1 MLYLALPP
9 VPTPIVVAIA
19 SDQTAGKPLSAK
31 VSSATKPTKS
41 SISDSGN
48 VSTATAHSSECRL
61 SELNSQTKSQKLNSQ
76 KLNSQKPSLVN
87 SWLGKM
93 LAASTSVKAQNV
105 ACESQKQK
113 SGIVATPAANS
124 GVSVANSANAGNPNI
139 AALPEQNSPQ
149 IASNSYNKSDYNKSA
164 EKNAVGSILAAVQEL
179 IHLSL
184 YASINNAIA
193 DTTQMEIPTAD
204 KIASNATADNSA
216 NNEVAK
222 NDISQNEI
230 AKVDNT
236 TNNPTNQNT
245 ENSQNIQAA
254 ANNSNFD
261 ASRILVL
268 VQELISISL
277 SATLNNTINDAIT
290 PNQSS
295 QTIASNPKQDSQ
307 QNTTDS
313 QPTDSSKIAAAGNI
327 ISRLKPNSESK
338 INPVDL
344 NQNSNPNP
352 ENSLQLAKS
361 PDEPFLV
368 ELSVNGREIGTL
380 DVLLENKIL
389 LIPLESFGQLTGFT
403 IDKIEGKI
411 QVKTPL
417 GTVQLDPDSLKQI
430 NGVSYISSAEMR
442 DKLNIT
448 IDLNIADLTLLA
460 DLPWRSN
467 GQYRPK
473 SPNLKPDVFA
483 PQNGLS
489 SLRQEFNLTNGGG
502 DSSLRSS
509 TRLGGRLLG
518 GSVGLRFDNNFVNS
532 PDVSEYYFYKRNG
545 NFRYQI
551 GRQQLGL
558 HPLLNGMDLTG
569 LQFGYSNLPPETF
582 GTSFN
587 ATELL
592 PRRSRPIQTFRGEAP
607 PASFVQLRVGGVAIS
622 QQQVGFDGIYEFVDV
637 NLPVGQNNEIEVFI
651 FDRSNLRTPSE
662 IRTVRIN
669 ASDLL
674 LPSGGNVQLAG
685 LGISG
690 NLVQDQLFRESN
702 SDYNGKLMGFYQ
714 FRQGLSNNLTFESS
728 LQAIPGTLQSQAGL
742 VWRLANPAILSAS
755 VGNSYGKLGYAADL
769 DIQLNKLDIN
779 ANSQSLP
786 RSFRTGN
793 KESFERFN
801 HSLELKYRFNNKFN
815 LGFIA
820 RNRQDD
826 TSTASYILPTFT
838 LRPFSTVSLN
848 GRPDI
853 DGRYLFNA
861 FYQPNFATRFSFN
874 TYGDT
879 YLSDLSYK
887 FKNDFQLSAGTEFG
901 SDSTPRYTLGVGYYP
916 NSLRQLSW
924 NVGLALRDGEVAPI
938 AGASMQVLPGLLAR
952 LEYQGIPSRATSGNF
967 GGFGDDRFSVTLVSD
982 LSFARGQITPANYTG
997 VTKERGAIAGRIKVE
1012 GAKGGFDLSGSNVS
1026 IIDNRGQVMGSSQTD
1041 SKGNFFVGGLPEG
1054 NYIVELQPDTLPVE
1068 LSVPKT
1074 SMVAQVANSA
1084 VTRLDF
1090 PVRAEFGVAGR
1101 VTDVSGQ
1108 PLAEVKIELMNST
1121 GARIL
1126 SGMTDQFGLYRL
1138 DGVPVGKY
1146 MLRVSTQDGLN
1157 GNDALPKRSIEI
1169 RNEFVY
1175 NQNLQLPISAAAK
1188 KKQ

>member
-9 VPTPIVVAIA
+9 APTPIVATIA
-19 SDQTAGKPLSAK
+19 SEQTAGKQLSVK
-31 VSSATKPTKS
+31 VLGASKPTKS

-48 VSTATAHSSECRL
+48 ASTATAHSSECRL
-61 SELNSQTKSQKLNSQ
+61 SELKLQTK
-76 KLNSQKPSLVN
+76 SQKPSLVN
-87 SWLGKM
+87 SLLGKM

-113 SGIVATPAANS
+113 SGIIVAQGQNS
-124 GVSVANSANAGNPNI
+124 SVSVANSANVANTNI
-139 AALPEQNSPQ
+139 AVLPEQNPSQ
-149 IASNSYNKSDYNKSA
+149 QQTDSAKIASSSDYNKSA
-164 EKNAVGSILAAVQEL
+164 EKNAVGTILSAVQQL
-179 IHLSL
+179 IHMSL

-193 DTTQMEIPTAD
+193 DTTQFEASTTD
-204 KIASNATADNSA
+204 KIASNPTVDNNSTSDSTSNNNSSAA

-222 NDISQNEI
+222 L
-230 AKVDNT
+230 DN
-236 TNNPTNQNT
+236 NQTNQNT
-245 ENSQNIQAA
+245 ENNKNIQAA

-261 ASRILVL
+261 ASKILAL
-268 VQELISISL
+268 VQELISISI
-277 SATLNNTINDAIT
+277 SATLNNTISDAIN
-290 PNQSS
+290 PNS
-295 QTIASNPKQDSQ
+295 QTIAQNIASNPKPDLQ
-307 QNTTDS
+307 QKTTNS
-313 QPTDSSKIAAAGNI
+313 QPTDNSKLATASDI
-327 ISRLKPNSESK
+327 INRLKPNSGNK
-338 INPVDL
+338 VNPGNV
-344 NQNSNPNP
+344 NQNVEPNLNSTP
-352 ENSLQLAKS
+352 EDSLQLAKS

-403 IDKIEGKI
+403 VEKTGAKV

-417 GTVQLDPDSLKQI
+417 GTVQLNPDSLRQI

-460 DLPWRSN
+460 DLPWRSAN
-467 GQYRPK
+467 GEYRTK
-473 SPNLKPDVFA
+473 TPNLKPDVFA

-518 GSVGLRFDNNFVNS
+518 GSVGVRFDNNFVNS

-569 LQFGYSNLPPETF
+569 LQLGYSNLPPETF

-607 PASFVQLRVGGVAIS
+607 PASFVQLRVGGVAIA
-622 QQQVGFDGIYEFVDV
+622 QQQVGFDGVYEFVDV
-637 NLPVGQNNEIEVFI
+637 NLPIGQNNEIEVLI
-651 FDRSNLRTPSE
+651 FDRSNLRVPSE

-690 NLVQDQLFRESN
+690 NLVQDQLFGETN

-714 FRQGLSNNLTFESS
+714 LRQGLSSNLTFESS

-742 VWRLANPAILSAS
+742 VWRLANPVILSGS

-769 DIQLNKLDIN
+769 DIQLDKLDIN

-801 HSLELKYRFNNKFN
+801 HSLEMKYRFNNKFN

-826 TSTASYILPTFT
+826 TNTASYILPTFT

-861 FYQPNFATRFSFN
+861 FYQPNWATRLSFN
-874 TYGDT
+874 TYGDA

-887 FKNDFQLSAGTEFG
+887 FKNDYQISGGTEFG
-901 SDSTPRYTLGVGYYP
+901 SGSAPRYTLGFGYYP

-924 NVGLALRDGEVAPI
+924 NLGLALRDGEVAPI

-967 GGFGDDRFSVTLVSD
+967 GGFGSDRFSLTLVSD

-997 VTKERGAIAGRIKVE
+997 VTKERGAIAGHIKVE
-1012 GAKGGFDLSGSNVS
+1012 GAKGGFDLAGSNVR

-1054 NYIVELQPDTLPVE
+1054 NYIVELEPDTLPVE

-1108 PLAEVKIELMNST
+1108 PVAEVKIELMNSA

-1126 SGMTDQFGLYRL
+1126 SGLTDKFGLYRL

-1146 MLRVSTQDGLN
+1146 MLRISTQDGLN
-1157 GNDALPKRSIEI
+1157 VNDALPKRSIEI

>member
-9 VPTPIVVAIA
+9 APAPIVVAIA
-19 SDQTAGKPLSAK
+19 SDRNAGKPLSAK
-31 VSSATKPTKS
+31 VSSARKPTKS
-41 SISDSGN
+41 SIPDSGN
-48 VSTATAHSSECRL
+48 ASTATAHSSECRL
-61 SELNSQTKSQKLNSQ
+61 SELKSQKP
-76 KLNSQKPSLVN
+76 NSQKPSLVN
-87 SWLGKM
+87 SLLGKM

-105 ACESQKQK
+105 TCDSQKQK
-113 SGIVATPAANS
+113 SGIVATPAQNS
-124 GVSVANSANAGNPNI
+124 GVSVPNTVNESNPNI

-149 IASNSYNKSDYNKSA
+149 IVSNSYNKSA
-164 EKNAVGSILAAVQEL
+164 EKNTVGNILAAVQQL
-179 IHLSL
+179 INLSL
-184 YASINNAIA
+184 YASINNAISA
-193 DTTQMEIPTAD
+193 DTTQLEAPTAN
-204 KIASNATADNSA
+204 KIASNATADSSA
-216 NNEVAK
+216 NGEVTE
-222 NDISQNEI
+222 NNVSPNEI
-230 AKVDNT
+230 AKLDKN
-236 TNNPTNQNT
+236 TNNQTNKT
-245 ENSQNIQAA
+245 ENNSTIQAA

-261 ASRILVL
+261 TSKILVL

-277 SATLNNTINDAIT
+277 SATLNNTINNAIT
-290 PNQSS
+290 PNQNP
-295 QTIASNPKQDSQ
+295 QNIASNTNSDSQ

-313 QPTDSSKIAAAGNI
+313 QPTDSSKVATADNI
-327 ISRLKPNSESK
+327 INRLKPNSESK
-338 INPVDL
+338 INPADL
-344 NQNSNPNP
+344 NLNQNP

-389 LIPLESFGQLTGFT
+389 LIPLESFAQLTGFT
-403 IDKIEGKI
+403 VEKTGEKV

-417 GTVQLDPDSLKQI
+417 GTVQLDPNSLRQI
-430 NGVSYISSAEMR
+430 NGISYISSAEMR

-473 SPNLKPDVFA
+473 TPNLKPDVFA

-607 PASFVQLRVGGVAIS
+607 PASFVQLRVGGVAIA
-622 QQQVGFDGIYEFVDV
+622 QQQVGFNGVYEFVDV
-637 NLPVGQNNEIEVFI
+637 NLPVGQNNEIEVLI
-651 FDRSNLRTPSE
+651 FDRSNLRIPSE

-714 FRQGLSNNLTFESS
+714 FRQGLSSNLTFESS

-742 VWRLANPAILSAS
+742 VWRLANPVILSAS

-887 FKNDFQLSAGTEFG
+887 FKNDYQLSAGTEFG
-901 SDSTPRYTLGVGYYP
+901 SGSAPRYTLGVGYYP

-924 NVGLALRDGEVAPI
+924 NVGLALREGEVAPI

-967 GGFGDDRFSVTLVSD
+967 GGFGDDRFSLTLVSD

-997 VTKERGAIAGRIKVE
+997 VTKERGAIAGHIKVE
-1012 GAKGGFDLSGSNVS
+1012 GAKGSFDLSGSNVS

-1108 PLAEVKIELMNST
+1108 PIAEVKIELMNST

-1146 MLRVSTQDGLN
+1146 MLRISTQDGLN
-1157 GNDALPKRSIEI
+1157 GNDALPKRQIEI

>member
-9 VPTPIVVAIA
+9 APPPIVATIA
-19 SDQTAGKPLSAK
+19 PEQAAGKPPS
-31 VSSATKPTKS
+31 VQVPVVNKPTKN

-48 VSTATAHSSECRL
+48 ASTATTHSLECQL
-61 SELNSQTKSQKLNSQ
+61 SEFKSQSQ
-76 KLNSQKPSLVN
+76 SQKPNLAN
-87 SWLGKM
+87 NLLAKM
-93 LAASTSVKAQNV
+93 LAASTSVKTQATPCN
-105 ACESQKQK
+105 SQKQK
-113 SGIVATPAANS
+113 LQNQQQKSVSNIPVASQETAS
-124 GVSVANSANAGNPNI
+124 
-139 AALPEQNSPQ
+139 LPEDTDSQQ
-149 IASNSYNKSDYNKSA
+149 IASNLASNKSA
-164 EKNAVGSILAAVQEL
+164 EKNTIGTILAAVQQL
-179 IHLSL
+179 IQVSL
-184 YASINNAIA
+184 YASINNTIT
-193 DTTQMEIPTAD
+193 DTLQVENSPSTSNT
-204 KIASNATADNSA
+204 IASQAQTDITSNNLSVA
-216 NNEVAK
+216 NNE
-222 NDISQNEI
+222 NSQL
-230 AKVDNT
+230 NT
-236 TNNPTNQNT
+236 TKNNQIK
-245 ENSQNIQAA
+245 QNIEKNTDIQTVA
-254 ANNSNFD
+254 SNPPFD
-261 ASRILVL
+261 ATKILVL
-268 VQELISISL
+268 VQELISISI
-277 SATLNNTINDAIT
+277 SASLNNKIIDTTSANNNPQEA
-290 PNQSS
+290 QK
-295 QTIASNPKQDSQ
+295 IASNPKQDLSPTITKT
-307 QNTTDS
+307 NS
-313 QPTDSSKIAAAGNI
+313 QPNSPTVDNSKVAAAGNI
-327 ISRLKPNSESK
+327 IDRLKPNSDNQITPGDSTANSK
-338 INPVDL
+338 
-344 NQNSNPNP
+344 P

-380 DVLLENKIL
+380 DVILENKIL
-389 LIPLESFGQLTGFT
+389 LVPLDAFARLTGLT
-403 IDKIEGKI
+403 VEVANGKT

-417 GTVQLDPDSLKQI
+417 GTVQIAPESLKKI

-460 DLPWRSN
+460 DLPWRSQN
-467 GQYRPK
+467 SQYRPNQ
-473 SPNLKPDVFA
+473 PDLKPDVFA

-489 SLRQEFNLTNGGG
+489 NLRQELNWTSGGG

-558 HPLLNGMDLTG
+558 HPLLNGVDLTG
-569 LQFGYSNLPPETF
+569 LQFGYSNLPPESF

-607 PASFVQLRVGGVAIS
+607 PASFVQLRIGGVIIA
-622 QQQVGFDGIYEFVDV
+622 QQQVGFNGIYEFVDV
-637 NLPVGQNNEIEVFI
+637 NLPVGQTNEIELLI
-651 FDRSNLRTPSE
+651 FDRTNLRVPSE

-674 LPSGGNVQLAG
+674 LPSGGNIQLAG

-690 NLVQDQLFRESN
+690 NLVQDQLFGEFN

-714 FRQGLSNNLTFESS
+714 FRQGLSNNLTFEGS
-728 LQAIPGTLQSQAGL
+728 LQAIPDTLQSQAGL
-742 VWRLANPAILSAS
+742 VWRLANPVVLSAS
-755 VGNSYGKLGYAADL
+755 VGNSYDQIGYTADL
-769 DIQLNKLDIN
+769 DIQLDKLDIN

-786 RSFRTGN
+786 RGYRTG
-793 KESFERFN
+793 KRESFERFN
-801 HSLELKYRFNNKFN
+801 HSLELKYRFSNKFN

-861 FYQPNFATRFSFN
+861 FYQPNWATRLSFN
-874 TYGDT
+874 TYGDA

-887 FKNDFQLSAGTEFG
+887 FKNDYQVSAGTEFG
-901 SDSTPRYTLGVGYYP
+901 AGSAPRYTLGFGYFP

-924 NVGLALRDGEVAPI
+924 NLGLALRDGEVAPL

-952 LEYQGIPSRATSGNF
+952 VEYQGIPSRATSGNF
-967 GGFGDDRFSVTLVSD
+967 GGFGSDRLSLTLVSD
-982 LSFARGQITPANYTG
+982 LSFARGQIAPASYTG
-997 VTKERGAIAGRIKVE
+997 ITKERGAIAGRIKVE
-1012 GAKGGFDLSGSNVS
+1012 GAKGDFDLSGSNVR
-1026 IIDNRGQVMGSSQTD
+1026 IINKKGEVFGSARTD
-1041 SKGNFFVGGLPEG
+1041 LKGNFFVGGLPEG
-1054 NYIVELQPDTLPVE
+1054 NYIVELEPDELPIE

-1101 VTDVSGQ
+1101 VTDVAGQ
-1108 PLAEVKIELMNST
+1108 PMAQVKVELINSS

-1126 SGMTDQFGLYRL
+1126 SGITDRFGLYRL
-1138 DGVPVGKY
+1138 DGVPVGQY
-1146 MLRVSTQDGLN
+1146 MLRVSNQDTLN
-1157 GNDALPKRSIEI
+1157 RNDSLPKRKIEI

-1175 NQNLQLPISAAAK
+1175 NQNLQLPVSAAAK
-1188 KKQ
+1188 KNN

>member
-19 SDQTAGKPLSAK
+19 SDQTAGKSLSAK
-31 VSSATKPTKS
+31 VSSVRKPTKS

-48 VSTATAHSSECRL
+48 VSTATAHSSACRL
-61 SELNSQTKSQKLNSQ
+61 SELNSQTKSQKP
-76 KLNSQKPSLVN
+76 NSQKPSLVN
-87 SWLGKM
+87 SLLGKM

-113 SGIVATPAANS
+113 SGIVATPAQNS
-124 GVSVANSANAGNPNI
+124 GVSVANSANAGNTNI
-139 AALPEQNSPQ
+139 AALPEANSPQ
-149 IASNSYNKSDYNKSA
+149 IASNSHNKSDYNKSA
-164 EKNAVGSILAAVQEL
+164 EKNTVSGILATVQQL

-193 DTTQMEIPTAD
+193 DTTQVETPTAG
-204 KIASNATADNSA
+204 KIASNATADISA

-245 ENSQNIQAA
+245 ENSKNIQAA

-277 SATLNNTINDAIT
+277 SATLNNTINDAIKPT
-290 PNQSS
+290 QSS

-307 QNTTDS
+307 QNTTDT
-313 QPTDSSKIAAAGNI
+313 QPADSSKIAAAGNI
-327 ISRLKPNSESK
+327 INRLKPNSQSK
-338 INPVDL
+338 INPVNPNP
-344 NQNSNPNP
+344 NQNLNPNP

-389 LIPLESFGQLTGFT
+389 LIPLESFAQLTGFT
-403 IDKIEGKI
+403 VEKTDTKV

-430 NGVSYISSAEMR
+430 NGVSYISSAELR

-460 DLPWRSN
+460 DLPWRSTS

-473 SPNLKPDVFA
+473 TPNLKPDVFA

-489 SLRQEFNLTNGGG
+489 SLRQEFNWTNGGG

-569 LQFGYSNLPPETF
+569 LQIGYSNLPPETF
-582 GTSFN
+582 STSFN

-607 PASFVQLRVGGVAIS
+607 PASFVQLRVGGVAIA

-674 LPSGGNVQLAG
+674 LPSGGNIQLAG

-690 NLVQDQLFRESN
+690 NLVQDQLFGESN
-702 SDYNGKLMGFYQ
+702 SDNNGKLTGFYQ

-728 LQAIPGTLQSQAGL
+728 LQAIPSTLQSQAGL
-742 VWRLANPAILSAS
+742 VWRLANPAVLSAS
-755 VGNSYGKLGYAADL
+755 VANSYGKLGYSADL
-769 DIQLNKLDIN
+769 DIQLDKLDIN

-786 RSFRTGN
+786 RSFRTAN

-879 YLSDLSYK
+879 YFSDLSYK
-887 FKNDFQLSAGTEFG
+887 FKNNYQLSGGTEFG
-901 SDSTPRYTLGVGYYP
+901 SDSAPRYTLGVGYYP

-924 NVGLALRDGEVAPI
+924 NVGLALREGEVAPT
-938 AGASMQVLPGLLAR
+938 AGATMQVLPGLLAR

-967 GGFGDDRFSVTLVSD
+967 GGFGSDRFSVTLVSD

-997 VTKERGAIAGRIKVE
+997 ITKERGAIAGHIKVE

-1026 IIDNRGQVMGSSQTD
+1026 IIDNRGQVMGSSETD

-1108 PLAEVKIELMNST
+1108 PLAEVKIELMNSA

-1126 SGMTDQFGLYRL
+1126 SGITDQFGLYRL

-1146 MLRVSTQDGLN
+1146 VLRISSQDGLN
-1157 GNDALPKRSIEI
+1157 VNDALPKRSIEI

>member
-9 VPTPIVVAIA
+9 APAPIVVAIA
-19 SDQTAGKPLSAK
+19 SDQTAGKSLSAK
-31 VSSATKPTKS
+31 VSSARKPTKS
-41 SISDSGN
+41 SIPDSGN
-48 VSTATAHSSECRL
+48 ASTATAHSSECRL
-61 SELNSQTKSQKLNSQ
+61 SELNSPAKSQKA
-76 KLNSQKPSLVN
+76 SLVN
-87 SWLGKM
+87 SLLGKM
-93 LAASTSVKAQNV
+93 LAASTSVKAQNI
-105 ACESQKQK
+105 ACQPQKQK
-113 SGIVATPAANS
+113 SGIVAAPAQNS
-124 GVSVANSANAGNPNI
+124 GVSVPNSANVKNQNI
-139 AALPEQNSPQ
+139 AVLPEQNSPQ
-149 IASNSYNKSDYNKSA
+149 VASNLDYNKSA
-164 EKNAVGSILAAVQEL
+164 EKNTVGTILTAVQQL

-193 DTTQMEIPTAD
+193 DTTQVETPTAD
-204 KIASNATADNSA
+204 KIASNATADSSVNGEVTE
-216 NNEVAK
+216 NNV
-222 NDISQNEI
+222 SQNEI
-230 AKVDNT
+230 AKIDNN
-236 TNNPTNQNT
+236 TNNQTSKNT
-245 ENSQNIQAA
+245 ENNSNIQAA

-261 ASRILVL
+261 PSRILVL

-290 PNQSS
+290 PNQNP
-295 QTIASNPKQDSQ
+295 QKIASNNNPDSQ
-307 QNTTDS
+307 QNTTES
-313 QPTDSSKIAAAGNI
+313 QPTDSSKVAAADNI
-327 ISRLKPNSESK
+327 INRLKPNSESK
-338 INPVDL
+338 INPAI
-344 NQNSNPNP
+344 QNP

-389 LIPLESFGQLTGFT
+389 LIPLESFAQLTGFT
-403 IDKIEGKI
+403 VEKTGEKV

-417 GTVQLDPDSLKQI
+417 GTVQLDPDSLRQI
-430 NGVSYISSAEMR
+430 NGISYISSAEMR

-473 SPNLKPDVFA
+473 TPNLKPDVFA

-607 PASFVQLRVGGVAIS
+607 PASFVQLRVGGVAIA
-622 QQQVGFDGIYEFVDV
+622 QQQVGFNGVYEFVDV
-637 NLPVGQNNEIEVFI
+637 NLPVGQNNEIEVLI
-651 FDRSNLRTPSE
+651 FDRSNLRVPSE

-674 LPSGGNVQLAG
+674 LPSGGNIQLAG

-901 SDSTPRYTLGVGYYP
+901 SGSAPRYTLGVGYYP

-967 GGFGDDRFSVTLVSD
+967 GGFGDDRFSLTLVSD

-997 VTKERGAIAGRIKVE
+997 VTKERGAIAGHIKVE

-1026 IIDNRGQVMGSSQTD
+1026 IIDNRGQVMGSSETD

-1108 PLAEVKIELMNST
+1108 PIAEVKIELMNSA

-1126 SGMTDQFGLYRL
+1126 SGLTDRFGLYRL

-1146 MLRVSTQDGLN
+1146 MLRISTQDGLN
-1157 GNDALPKRSIEI
+1157 GNDALPKRQIEI

>member
-9 VPTPIVVAIA
+9 APTPIVVAIA
-19 SDQTAGKPLSAK
+19 SDQTAGKPPSVN
-31 VSSATKPTKS
+31 VSSARKPAKS
-41 SISDSGN
+41 STPDSGN
-48 VSTATAHSSECRL
+48 ASTATAHSSECRL
-61 SELNSQTKSQKLNSQ
+61 SELNSQTKSQK
-76 KLNSQKPSLVN
+76 PSLVN
-87 SWLGKM
+87 SLLGKM
-93 LAASTSVKAQNV
+93 LAASTSVKAQNI
-105 ACESQKQK
+105 ACQPQKQK
-113 SGIVATPAANS
+113 SGIVAAPGQNS

-149 IASNSYNKSDYNKSA
+149 IASNTYNKSDYNKSA
-164 EKNAVGSILAAVQEL
+164 EKNTVGTILAAVQQL

-184 YASINNAIA
+184 YASINNVISA
-193 DTTQMEIPTAD
+193 DAAQLDTPTAN
-204 KIASNATADNSA
+204 KIASNSTANSSA
-216 NNEVAK
+216 NAEVTE
-222 NDISQNEI
+222 NNVSQNEI
-230 AKVDNT
+230 AKVDNN
-236 TNNPTNQNT
+236 TNNQTNKNT
-245 ENSQNIQAA
+245 DNNSTIQAS

-261 ASRILVL
+261 ASRILAL

-290 PNQSS
+290 PNQSP
-295 QTIASNPKQDSQ
+295 QNIARNTKPDSQ
-307 QNTTDS
+307 KNTTDF
-313 QPTDSSKIAAAGNI
+313 QPTDSSKVAAVGNI
-327 ISRLKPNSESK
+327 INKLKPNSESK
-338 INPVDL
+338 INPA
-344 NQNSNPNP
+344 NSNPNPNSEQNP

-389 LIPLESFGQLTGFT
+389 LIPLESFAQLTGFT
-403 IDKIEGKI
+403 VEKTGAKV

-430 NGVSYISSAEMR
+430 NNVSYISSAEMR
-442 DKLNIT
+442 NKLNIT

-467 GQYRPK
+467 GQYRPNT
-473 SPNLKPDVFA
+473 PNLKPDVFA

-518 GSVGLRFDNNFVNS
+518 GSVGIRFDNNFVNS

-607 PASFVQLRVGGVAIS
+607 PASFVQLRVGGVAIA
-622 QQQVGFDGIYEFVDV
+622 QQQVGFNGIYEFVDV
-637 NLPVGQNNEIEVFI
+637 NLPVGQNNEIEVLI
-651 FDRSNLRTPSE
+651 FDRSNLRVPSE

-801 HSLELKYRFNNKFN
+801 HSLELKYRFSNKFN

-887 FKNDFQLSAGTEFG
+887 FKNDYQLSAGTEFG
-901 SDSTPRYTLGVGYYP
+901 SGSAPRYTLGVGYYP

-924 NVGLALRDGEVAPI
+924 NVGLALREGEVAPI

-967 GGFGDDRFSVTLVSD
+967 GGFGDDRFSLTLVSD
-982 LSFARGQITPANYTG
+982 LSFAQGQIAPANYTG
-997 VTKERGAIAGRIKVE
+997 VTKERGAIAGHIKVE

-1108 PLAEVKIELMNST
+1108 PLAEVKIELMNSA

-1126 SGMTDQFGLYRL
+1126 SGITDQFGLYRL